1 MTNLICRDNTR
12 VCIASSFR
20 YYMRLL
26 ALQERLR
33 YQPRFF
39 LRAMLRTLMQRVQEI
54 DGATTLWI
62 SRKRYKYYKKRR

>member
-1 MTNLICRDNTR
+1 
-12 VCIASSFR
+12 
-20 YYMRLL
+20 MRLL